1 MNVPV
6 RGRVGHTTLALK
18 GLGYKVTGIQGYR
31 VTWLQGYKVTGL
43 QRYSVLQGYKVTG
56 LQGYKVTGLLLLY
69 SPCVLSPQYLPCNI

>member
-18 GLGYKVTGIQGYR
+18 GLQGYR
-31 VTWLQGYKVTGL
+31 DTGLQSYMVTGLQGYRVTGL
-43 QRYSVLQGYKVTG
+43 QRYKVTR

>member
-43 QRYSVLQGYKVTG
+43 Q
-56 LQGYKVTGLLLLY
+56 GYKVTGLLLLY